1 MSNKAKTNMQENI
14 RPEGYKY
21 HKPAVSDEEIE
32 QMNRLHEASYMEE
45 DSTPLNNYLAF
56 VSECYYKKI
65 RFHRVLHYTV
75 YNVKDSRELP
85 LWEAIYRARALYRL
99 LDEG

>member
-21 HKPAVSDEEIE
+21 HKPAVSWKEMDELSY
-32 QMNRLHEASYMEE
+32 LHKATDME
-45 DSTPLNNYLAF
+45 DSTALNNFLAF

-75 YNVKDSRELP
+75 YNFTDSRELP